1 MPYPSALKTSRDAPP
16 GKVVQLP
23 REIMSEY
30 VQPYFESKARA
41 LRAVWSVKSGQF
53 ESPAATGNRLNA
65 RSRGKIST
73 IQTPLQPKKKWR
85 KAEVEWK
92 GQWIVINHGT
102 LSLQGFIRSSFE
114 LYTFQGK
121 EFMASCV
128 STSSL
133 PMSLPSSPIA
143 EDWKTDVQIEATDI
157 LSTRQNRFNPR
168 RTFRRGDDHKN
179 SPSFDYN
186 PEDICR
192 EKSEWFVPDLLDD
205 HGTQFNSHPFSNI
218 LRILHRHTSHPIS
231 SSSLPTSSIIT
242 VADYW
247 NNVSYPALT
256 PFVYSSPYNSL
267 PYPEW
272 LTKTVQTTCKC
283 LGGLRTRQLAP

>member
-1 MPYPSALKTSRDAPP
+1 
-16 GKVVQLP
+16 
-23 REIMSEY
+23 MSEY

-41 LRAVWSVKSGQF
+41 LRAVWSVKSGRF

-65 RSRGKIST
+65 RSRDKIST

-85 KAEVEWK
+85 KAKVEWK
-92 GQWIVINHGT
+92 GQRIVINHGT

-114 LYTFQGK
+114 LYTVSYRIACSPPSYQGGTPLHYFQLTSLHALRGAESLARACSIIAKQRVVCSKFQGK

-143 EDWKTDVQIEATDI
+143 EDWKIDVQIEAT
-157 LSTRQNRFNPR
+157 
-168 RTFRRGDDHKN
+168 
-179 SPSFDYN
+179 
-186 PEDICR
+186 
-192 EKSEWFVPDLLDD
+192 D
-205 HGTQFNSHPFSNI
+205 HGTQFNSHRLSITHTAFSNI

-247 NNVSYPALT
+247 NNLSSPALT
-256 PFVYSSPYNSL
+256 PFVYSSPYDSL

-272 LTKTVQTTCKC
+272 RTKTVQTMCKC